1 MTGQGDKNYDQI
13 RKEKAFRV
21 TSAIDVTKNFRT
33 ANDKPVRNLRVETTN
48 KTVINGKVITTAHY
62 RQIITGQVYTQNQW
76 LAADWDARGQHVQ
89 EQFSLV
95 QLKEM
100 HTQGSLF

>member
-13 RKEKAFRV
+13 KREKDFWV
-21 TSAIDVTKNFRT
+21 KPAIDVTKNFRT
-33 ANDKPVRNLRVETTN
+33 ANGKPVRNLRIETTN

-76 LAADWDARGQHVQ
+76 LPADWDARGRHIQ
-89 EQFSLV
+89 EQYSLV
-95 QLKEM
+95 EQKET
-100 HTQGSLF
+100 HTQGNLF